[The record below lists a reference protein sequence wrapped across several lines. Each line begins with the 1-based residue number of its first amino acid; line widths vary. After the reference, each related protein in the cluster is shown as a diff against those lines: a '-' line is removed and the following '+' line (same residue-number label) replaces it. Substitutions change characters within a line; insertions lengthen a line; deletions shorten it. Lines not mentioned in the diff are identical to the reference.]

1 MVDDRSHVHGFDSR
15 FLGEMGAPAAREE
28 KYMGRRREAQEQSQV
43 VVGDA
48 ERTGFERGE
57 RVDVG
62 PGKAFAGAT
71 DLDLE

>member
-1 MVDDRSHVHGFDSR
+1 
-15 FLGEMGAPAAREE
+15 
-28 KYMGRRREAQEQSQV
+28 MGRRREAQEQSQV